1 MDYIRQGESMKIEKL
16 IDKLREHISLAEK
29 SRWYAEQGDEEMSNK
44 YDDEMQE
51 IESYLMEQLGIEL
64 DSYGII
70 QELKKENV
78 WYERRI

>member
-29 SRWYAEQGDEEMSNK
+29 SRWYPEQGDEEMSNK
-44 YDDEMQE
+44 YDDGMQE

>member
-1 MDYIRQGESMKIEKL
+1 MKIEKL